1 MEVSET
7 ELITAELSAI
17 DVKKETELFLETA
30 SSELGG
36 SGLAS
41 AKRLIV
47 VDDNIA
53 LDRQQLET
61 ATEDEFTV
69 LNLDAN
75 RKGIKQIKD
84 ALSQEHSIETIDLIS
99 HGAEGSFTLGNTEI
113 NSDTLELYRDDLTG
127 LAGASHLT
135 PDVLMYGCE
144 VGATEAGR
152 SFVEEFSTI
161 TGLDVAA
168 SDDLTGSDLVSGDWV
183 LEHHQGKIES
193 IPLQIGGFD
202 SVLNIESL
210 LENSGFD
217 EAIDGTNW
225 SIGKRGQ
232 VAQIDRHVKKLAYV
246 EEVVGQGKQ
255 MHLILPKE
263 AKDNYGDQ
271 LAISQDLS
279 SLQPDKVYRVQ
290 AKVKWVNPENKLP
303 NALVSFWARNP
314 NGTFRGQ
321 DFKIADGNDYKNLQF
336 EFTPS
341 GEGTTRFFLGLFTH
355 VRGNIDDTEILVDD
369 YKVTEVG
376 ALSGGNDSRQG
387 NLLSDG
393 NFNNYQTEPVS
404 TPRTEGWRKTVSSSV
419 SGLNQSVMT
428 VGGNDL
434 LRLELPKAQNYKD
447 ERRW

>member
-336 EFTPS
+336 EAM
-341 GEGTTRFFLGLFTH
+341 
-355 VRGNIDDTEILVDD
+355 VN
-369 YKVTEVG
+369 
-376 ALSGGNDSRQG
+376 A
-387 NLLSDG
+387 
-393 NFNNYQTEPVS
+393 
-404 TPRTEGWRKTVSSSV
+404 
-419 SGLNQSVMT
+419 
-428 VGGNDL
+428 
-434 LRLELPKAQNYKD
+434 
-447 ERRW
+447 